1 MSFFRCCLPVF
12 VATGL
17 LLPAAQAQRVE
28 VVGLAASFNIS
39 QSWLREPGLQLG
51 AYQLRG
57 NAGARFDD
65 TGNRF
70 SAYSRIRLGESAFFV
85 QPELAYT
92 SVLSSRYDLS
102 YPGDSGP
109 PSAPGYQPPSSAPF
123 GYRIRRAEVAVLAG
137 WHLSPGFYV
146 VAGPVLARQLREK
159 VTASQSSPDAVYGSL
174 YNAVERQQ
182 LLAQLGV
189 GLQVWRLDL
198 GLRYEQSL
206 TPYTRQVTYAGL
218 TQGFHQRTNQFI
230 ISAGVLLYDRSRQW
244 RKKG

>member
-1 MSFFRCCLPVF
+1 M
-12 VATGL
+12 

-51 AYQLRG
+51 AYQLGG

-70 SAYSRIRLGESAFFV
+70 SAYSRIRLGEGAFFV

-102 YPGDSGP
+102 YPGDPGP
-109 PSAPGYQPPSSAPF
+109 PSAPDYQPPTSGPF
-123 GYRIRRAEVAVLAG
+123 GYRIRRADVAVLAG
-137 WHLSPGFYV
+137 WHLNPRFYV
-146 VAGPVLARQLREK
+146 VAGPVLARQLRQQI
-159 VTASQSSPDAVYGSL
+159 TASQIASNAVFSSL
-174 YNAVERQQ
+174 YEAVERQQ
-182 LLAQLGV
+182 LLAQVGV

-206 TPYTRQVTYAGL
+206 TPYSRQITYAGQ
-218 TQGFHQRTNQFI
+218 TQGFHQRTNQLIF
-230 ISAGVLLYDRSRQW
+230 SAGVLLYDRSRRW
-244 RKKG
+244 RK